1 MNRVDVVIPYYR
13 QANGLAR
20 LWKTVLNNL
29 KHINNVFI
37 VNDELWTAKEK
48 SAVLH
53 NVLGVPPG
61 VGERVRVPKI
71 QRSTD
76 SVAEGSFEVVPVE
89 VFFLDHEHRGF
100 GVTRSLNEGMARC
113 TTDYVL
119 VVPADGLLPT
129 GFIEKKLKV
138 AAEGPTFML
147 VSGPCH
153 HVEPDSD
160 PDSPKFLRTD
170 GFEHLRETGRG
181 QHAPWL
187 YLRGINKL
195 VSRKGWIECGG
206 MDERFDECNYEDYE
220 FVMRWLANFG
230 PSSVAWEETP
240 VLHQGD
246 PRAGQEPKDPFP
258 LKSAALLA
266 RQLIALRG
274 GNVMLLTDVS
284 SEWSPDFACIGEKP
298 SAACD
303 VVLPCQHPNWLLH
316 CEVKLLRCNAFH
328 QVLYPEHWF
337 QSFAGTPGTWR
348 WGPEALE
355 LSPVQQRDI
364 PLFERYGYVIVGRD
378 TVDRSVRA
386 IRKDLA

>member
-1 MNRVDVVIPYYR
+1 MNRVDVIIPYYR
-13 QANGLAR
+13 QANGLQR
-20 LWKTVLNNL
+20 LWRTLDANTE
-29 KHINNVFI
+29 HIAQVFI
-37 VNDELWTAKEK
+37 VNDEPWPKPELEAI
-48 SAVLH
+48 
-53 NVLGVPPG
+53 
-61 VGERVRVPKI
+61 ERL
-71 QRSTD
+71 
-76 SVAEGSFEVVPVE
+76 AEGSPLQVN
-89 VFFLDHEHRGF
+89 FLGHEHRGF
-100 GVTRSLNEGMARC
+100 GVTRSINEGMARC

-153 HVEPDSD
+153 HVEPDSNPDD
-160 PDSPKFLRTD
+160 PRYLRTD

-181 QHAPWL
+181 QGAPWL

-195 VSRKGWIECGG
+195 VSRRGWNEMGG

-266 RQLIALRG
+266 NQLIALRE
-274 GNVMLLTDVS
+274 GNVLLFTDVS
-284 SEWSPDFACIGEKP
+284 GEWSPEFACIGEKP

-303 VVLPCQHPNWLLH
+303 VVLPCQYPNWLA
-316 CEVKLLRCNAFH
+316 CSEVKLLRCNAFH
-328 QVLYPEHWF
+328 QVLYAEHWF
-337 QSFAGTPGTWR
+337 QAFVGGPVMQR
-348 WGPEALE
+348 PEALE
-355 LSPVQQRDI
+355 LSPVNQRDI